1 MNDTAFCLP
10 ETYSLMGETVSY
22 TNNNLKH
29 QCWKGSTEKSGE
41 KTREREEPQERE
53 QASCRRGEEGL
64 DSWDFI
70 HSFGK
75 YLLIKH
81 TTF

>member
-41 KTREREEPQERE
+41 KTRERSLRKGSRLPAGEG
-53 QASCRRGEEGL
+53 RR
-64 DSWDFI
+64 SWTAGTSFI
-70 HSFGK
+70 HLVNI
-75 YLLIKH
+75 Y
-81 TTF
+81 